1 MAKRTPPKSEVEDD
15 VLKAVEAA
23 EAADDAP
30 REDPKIE
37 VTIDPV
43 REEEPSGP
51 DARPVEADAEVS
63 RVMPDPVVAEPPPAP
78 PAPPP
83 RKSGGGFV
91 ATALGGVVAAAA
103 GYALSIFVPFPGVG
117 ASDTPAFDAAAE
129 VQALTE
135 RVASLEARP
144 GPDST
149 LADRIAALES
159 RPAPEPVAD
168 LGPLTEALATLEAR
182 MEAVES
188 RPPSAN
194 AQMPTADV
202 AASIAALQ
210 AEIDAVKAAN
220 AEAGA
225 GIEALAAEA
234 QARLAEAEAQA
245 AALKSE
251 AEETARRARQFAA
264 VGRVQAALES
274 GAPFASALADLDG
287 IAIPDA
293 LLAVADTGLPALASL
308 EEAFAPAA
316 RSALE
321 ASLQANMGETWSER
335 VSNFLQSTTGARSLT
350 PREGTDPDAVL
361 SRAEAAL
368 REANLPQA
376 LTELEGLP
384 PEGLAAMADWIA
396 LAQQRIDTL
405 SAAAALSAAVEG

>member
-1 MAKRTPPKSEVEDD
+1 
-15 VLKAVEAA
+15 
-23 EAADDAP
+23 
-30 REDPKIE
+30 
-37 VTIDPV
+37 
-43 REEEPSGP
+43 
-51 DARPVEADAEVS
+51 
-63 RVMPDPVVAEPPPAP
+63 
-78 PAPPP
+78 
-83 RKSGGGFV
+83 
-91 ATALGGVVAAAA
+91 
-103 GYALSIFVPFPGVG
+103 
-117 ASDTPAFDAAAE
+117 
-129 VQALTE
+129 
-135 RVASLEARP
+135 
-144 GPDST
+144 

-182 MEAVES
+182 MEALES

-316 RSALE
+316 RNALE

-376 LTELEGLP
+376 LTALEGLP